1 MVGYSELER
10 NGSLSVWSFV
20 SCEQRDYNGTRG
32 SADWYTL
39 HEPQLSHSILSS
51 TLPLNSPL
59 IMGYR
64 AGYLGFRT
72 LSSFVDKEDTLS
84 SLILMFGL
92 QYYHSFSPFKMGF
105 RVGYWE
111 FMTLS
116 SLPTYMIFF
125 VNQRITLS
133 LSILSSTLQLI
144 SPLIIGFR
152 ARYLGIYMNL

>member
-1 MVGYSELER
+1 
-10 NGSLSVWSFV
+10 
-20 SCEQRDYNGTRG
+20 
-32 SADWYTL
+32 
-39 HEPQLSHSILSS
+39 
-51 TLPLNSPL
+51 
-59 IMGYR
+59 MGYR

-116 SLPTYMIFF
+116 SLPTYMIF
-125 VNQRITLS
+125 VNQRKTLS

-144 SPLIIGFR
+144 SPLIVGFR
-152 ARYLGIYMNL
+152 AGYLVFMPL